1 MKKVKKEKKEE
12 RQRKKKIEIEKERI
26 KVLTRKAKAFYTQQL
41 QRNALNRWKKLIK
54 DRTLNEYLAD
64 KHYETFIKTKCLK
77 DWVHMVKSNQIMRR
91 VRAEELQKQQL
102 MLPSGVTTLCQE
114 PRCGG
119 GAGLAQGA
127 TAACQRA
134 PPRLQPALHHPVC
147 SRPRAT
153 MSTRGW
159 GMWAL

>member
-26 KVLTRKAKAFYTQQL
+26 KVMTRKAKAFYTQQL
-41 QRNALNRWKKLIK
+41 QRAALYRWKKLIK

-64 KHYETFIKTKCLK
+64 KHYESFIKTKCLK

-102 MLPSGVTTLCQE
+102 MRNSFGKWIEVRFHVMLCFSD
-114 PRCGG
+114 
-119 GAGLAQGA
+119 LS
-127 TAACQRA
+127 
-134 PPRLQPALHHPVC
+134 
-147 SRPRAT
+147 SRGELD
-153 MSTRGW
+153 SW
-159 GMWAL
+159 